1 MRMRAVLLLASLLS
15 GCSSGGASPNGPGG
29 SHADAHLPP
38 VDDGG
43 ASLDLSLT
51 GPDLASPDGG
61 READLSGPRDLSV
74 PADLV
79 VPPDLRPPAD
89 LAVAPDLAFPTSQ
102 NVDIYVDNFC
112 KMDVIPKKF
121 DVPPGTF
128 LKLTYFNRSRDYL
141 VDVWLSYGGGFTDL
155 ATGAS
160 WADRF
165 EFCRYPRPYSAYAD
179 ISTACSKYRLMI
191 NCL

>member
-1 MRMRAVLLLASLLS
+1 MRMSALVLVASLS
-15 GCSSGGASPNGPGG
+15 GCSSGGASPHGPGTG
-29 SHADAHLPP
+29 GEDAHLPTP
-38 VDDGG
+38 RDSGVTD
-43 ASLDLSLT
+43 DLSL
-51 GPDLASPDGG
+51 PMADLSPQDGG
-61 READLSGPRDLSV
+61 RVDDLAVPRDLSMMPDLAV
-74 PADLV
+74 PADLRV
-79 VPPDLRPPAD
+79 PAD
-89 LAVAPDLAFPTSQ
+89 LAVAPDMSLPTSQ

-128 LKLTYFNRSRDYL
+128 LKLTYINHSRDYA
-141 VDVWLSYGGGFTDL
+141 VDVWLSYGGGYLDL
-155 ATGAS
+155 KTGTS

-165 EFCRYPRPYSAYAD
+165 EFCRYPRPYAAYAD